1 LLEKTLR
8 FLFCELSFN
17 IYFLMLDLSPKTF
30 DEFKAEAQKG
40 NVVPVVR
47 SVLAD
52 LHTPVGAFLRISD
65 QSPKSFLF
73 ESIEGGE
80 TLARYSFLAA
90 NPFMTVRSRNSRT
103 IIEKNGERQTL
114 PEKKLF
120 DFLREHFGKNK
131 LARREN
137 LPPLCGGAVGFLA
150 YDAARWF
157 EKTLDDGK
165 TFETNDAVWMFF
177 RTILIFDRLK
187 HRIEIVSIVFT
198 DEAGGDEEK
207 LKDLY
212 EQAVAE
218 TEKIELLLSESSLP
232 KVAASGK
239 AKETSQFSSN
249 WKKEDFLKA
258 VDNVKERILAGDC
271 YQVVLSQKFKR
282 RTSAAPIN
290 IYRALRTTNP
300 SPYMFFLNLGEEI
313 LIGASPEMLVRCTGR
328 KLEYR
333 PIAGTRKRGATDTE
347 DWILGEDL
355 RSDMKEIAEHVMLV
369 DLGRN
374 DLGRVSQFGS
384 VEIDEL
390 MKIEKY
396 SHVQH
401 LVTSL
406 KSRLKDD
413 LDRFD
418 ALASCFPAGTVSGAP
433 KVRAM
438 QIIDELEPS
447 ARGVYAGA
455 IGYIDYAEN
464 LDACIAIRTIKLK
477 DDTASIQAGAGI
489 VHDSVPEKE
498 YEETINKARALV
510 KAIEMAENFDNG

>member
-1 LLEKTLR
+1 MLE
-8 FLFCELSFN
+8 
-17 IYFLMLDLSPKTF
+17 ISPKSF
-30 DEFKAEAQKG
+30 DEFKTQTHKG

-52 LHTPVGAFLRISD
+52 LHTPVSAFLQISSD
-65 QSPKSFLF
+65 ARECFLF

-80 TLARYSFLAA
+80 RLARYSFLAA
-90 NPFMTVRSRNSRT
+90 NPSMTVRSLNSRAT
-103 IIEKNGERQTL
+103 IEKNGDRQIL
-114 PEKKLF
+114 PETKLF
-120 DFLREHFGKNK
+120 DFLRAHFDANK
-131 LARREN
+131 LAHREN
-137 LPPLCGGAVGFLA
+137 LPPLCGGAVGFLS

-157 EKTLDDGK
+157 EKILDDGK
-165 TFETNDAVWMFF
+165 DFKTEDAVWMFF

-198 DEAGGDEEK
+198 DEASGDEAK
-207 LKDLY
+207 LRLLY
-212 EQAVAE
+212 DEAFEETARIEQ
-218 TEKIELLLSESSLP
+218 ILNSESAPRPSRESLIS
-232 KVAASGK
+232 KS
-239 AKETSQFSSN
+239 TQFSSN

-258 VDNVKERILAGDC
+258 VDAIKEKIRAGDA

-282 RTSAAPIN
+282 QTSAEPIN

-300 SPYMFFLNLGEEI
+300 SPYMFFLKLGEET
-313 LIGASPEMLVRCTGR
+313 LVGASPEMLVRCHGQN
-328 KLEYR
+328 LEYR
-333 PIAGTRKRGATDTE
+333 PIAGTRKRGATETD

-355 RSDMKEIAEHVMLV
+355 RSDMKEIAEHIMLV

-374 DLGRVSQFGS
+374 DLGRVAEFGS

-406 KSRLKDD
+406 KARLKTD

-418 ALASCFPAGTVSGAP
+418 ALAACFPAGTVSGAP
-433 KVRAM
+433 KVKAM
-438 QIIDELEPS
+438 QIIDELEPTE
-447 ARGVYAGA
+447 RGIYAGA

-464 LDACIAIRTIKLK
+464 LDTCIAIRTIKMQNEW
-477 DDTASIQAGAGI
+477 ASIQAGAGI
-489 VHDSVPEKE
+489 VADSVPEKE

-510 KAIEMAENFDNG
+510 KAIEMAEGF

>member
-1 LLEKTLR
+1 MIE
-8 FLFCELSFN
+8 
-17 IYFLMLDLSPKTF
+17 ISPKTF
-30 DEFKAEAQKG
+30 EEFQAETSKG

-52 LHTPVGAFLRISD
+52 LHTPVGAFLRVAHD
-65 QSPKSFLF
+65 AEQAFLL

-80 TLARYSFLAA
+80 RLARYSFLAA
-90 NPFMTVRSRNSRT
+90 NPFMTVRSHKSQTILEKDGSR
-103 IIEKNGERQTL
+103 KLYPDRTL
-114 PEKKLF
+114 VE
-120 DFLREHFGKNK
+120 FLRNHFRRHK
-131 LARREN
+131 LARREK

-157 EKTLDDGK
+157 EKVLDDGEKRDK
-165 TFETNDAVWMFF
+165 TDAIWMFF
-177 RTILIFDRLK
+177 RNILVFDRLK
-187 HRIEIVSIVFT
+187 QRIEIVSIVFT
-198 DEAGGDEEK
+198 DEAKGDDEK
-207 LKDLY
+207 LKKLY
-212 EQAVAE
+212 DEAVEE
-218 TEKIELLLSESSLP
+218 TARLEKILAESSLP
-232 KVAASGK
+232 AINSKKREK
-239 AKETSQFSSN
+239 AESAQFSSN
-249 WKKEDFLKA
+249 WKKADFLGA
-258 VDNVKERILAGDC
+258 VEKIKNHILAGDA

-282 RTSAAPIN
+282 QTSAEPIN

-300 SPYMFFLNLGEEI
+300 SPYMFYVKLGAET
-313 LIGASPEMLVRCTGR
+313 LIGASPEMLVRCSGK

-333 PIAGTRKRGATDTE
+333 PIAGTRKRGATETE
-347 DWILGEDL
+347 DWILAEDL
-355 RSDMKEIAEHVMLV
+355 RSDMKEISEHVMLV

-374 DLGRVSQFGS
+374 DLGRVSEFGS
-384 VEIDEL
+384 VEVAEL

-406 KSRLKDD
+406 KSRLKDG

-418 ALASCFPAGTVSGAP
+418 ALGACFPAGTVSGAP

-438 QIIDELEPS
+438 QIIEELEPS
-447 ARGVYAGA
+447 KRGVYAGA

-464 LDACIAIRTIKLK
+464 LDTCIAIRTIRLK

-489 VHDSVPEKE
+489 VADSVPEKE

-510 KAIEMAENFDNG
+510 KAIEMAENFDT